1 MKLRISKRSLVV
13 GCVALFAT
21 AAPITSGA
29 SAAPPSNTDETTTET
44 VETVDSSTALV
55 VLIGEP
61 VTTAQKVNRGNG
73 SRVNLD
79 GSATKSY
86 RAALSAQRNSFR
98 RWLKANAPKAQIT
111 GSFDI
116 SLNAVVVKLNGTS
129 LDVIKRSTL
138 VKTAQYEGYYH
149 MLIDTPVDPDLALI
163 NAVQAWGGGG
173 EDDAGAGVKVAIID
187 SGIDQDHSCFD
198 DMGDTDGE
206 ANFTN
211 GKVIVAKVFYN
222 KAKAQG
228 LTPEAIDAHGTHV
241 AGTVACDFGTVATV
255 GGASIPHTISG
266 VAPAAQLG
274 NYNVFPGAIE
284 NARSEDILNAL
295 EAAYAD
301 GMHVANMS
309 LGGNAHGVQDLLT
322 VAVDNLDR
330 GGMVVAIAA
339 GNEGPGFSTVSSP
352 GSAERALTAG
362 ASTVSHTVANTLTTS
377 QGTALI
383 VTGVFGALVPGL
395 YGPLDTVEGAGPDGV
410 SDLAY
415 VSVACIPIADGDG
428 VAVISRGVC
437 DFTTKIR
444 NVQAAGYDA
453 AIVINREN
461 GTLVMGGNGEPDQPT
476 IPAVLIGLEDAAIVL
491 GAAGGSV
498 TFNVPTYVQ
507 PYGTANEMGDFSSEG
522 PTDVDRR
529 IKPDLVA
536 PGVNVLSSV
545 PGGGFAFYN
554 GTSMATPH
562 LAGAAAVV
570 LSQHLT
576 WAPWM
581 VRSAITNTANI
592 GVLTPFYDNPD
603 RDPNLMGA
611 GLLDLDAAVDASVLL
626 SSVSVSFGT
635 AQSGA
640 GTSAT
645 RSVSFE
651 SGGATV
657 TAAVVDPYGSA
668 TFTASVNGSSLVI
681 TSSTPKGAAEGGS
694 WATVELSAGGL
705 VVAHMRVYVLVG

>member
-13 GCVALFAT
+13 GCIALVAT

-44 VETVDSSTALV
+44 VDSSTALV
-55 VLIGEP
+55 VLTGEP
-61 VTTAQKVNRGNG
+61 VTTAQNVNRGNG
-73 SRVNLD
+73 SRVNLN

-86 RAALSAQRNSFR
+86 RASLSAQRNSFR
-98 RWLKANAPKAQIT
+98 RWLKANAPNAQIT

-116 SLNAVVVKLNGTS
+116 ALNAVVVKLNGTS

-138 VKTAQYEGYYH
+138 VRTAQYEGYYH
-149 MLIDTPVDPDLALI
+149 MLIDPPVDPDLALI
-163 NAVQAWGGGG
+163 NAEQAWGADG
-173 EDDAGAGVKVAIID
+173 EDGAGAGVKVAIID
-187 SGIDQDHSCFD
+187 SGIDQAHSCFN
-198 DMGDTDGE
+198 DMGDGDGPN
-206 ANFTN
+206 NFTN

-228 LTPEAIDAHGTHV
+228 LTPEAIGSHGTHV
-241 AGTVACDFGTVATV
+241 AGTVACAFGTVATV

-301 GMHVANMS
+301 GMDVANMS

-330 GGMVVAIAA
+330 GGMVVAIAS

-383 VTGVFGALVPGL
+383 VTGEFGALVSGP
-395 YGPLDTVEGAGPDGV
+395 YSPLDTVEGAGPPGVQALAGV
-410 SDLAY
+410 ST
-415 VSVACIPIADGDG
+415 ACSPIAVGNG

-444 NVQAAGYDA
+444 NVQTAGYAA

-491 GAAGGSV
+491 GAAGGIV
-498 TFNVPTYVQ
+498 TFNAATYVQ

-570 LSQHLT
+570 LSQHPN

-592 GVLTPFYDNPD
+592 GVLTPFYANPD
-603 RDPNLMGA
+603 RDPNLIGA
-611 GLLDLDAAVDASVLL
+611 GLLDLDAAVDAKVLL

-645 RSVSFE
+645 RAVSFD
-651 SGGATV
+651 SGGVTV

-668 TFTASVNGSSLVI
+668 TFTATVNGSSLVI

-694 WATVELSAGGL
+694 WATVELKIGGL